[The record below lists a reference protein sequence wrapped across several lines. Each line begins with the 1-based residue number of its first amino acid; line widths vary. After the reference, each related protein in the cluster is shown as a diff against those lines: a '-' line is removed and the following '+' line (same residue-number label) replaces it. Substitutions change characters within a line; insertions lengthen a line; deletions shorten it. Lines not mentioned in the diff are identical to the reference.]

1 MRHLNRASSDPLIFA
16 LEDRPPP
23 LRSILAAV
31 AHLAAIVASIMAAPL
46 LLAGVIGLDEP
57 STRYVVSAS
66 LFISGIATF
75 VQVYRFGWVGSGLL
89 SVQGTSFA
97 FIGPMAYAAATF
109 PEGTSSEEIAGVLL
123 GSCAA
128 GGIAVAIAGTFL
140 KQVQKIITPVVA
152 GTVVF
157 LLGISL
163 VFSAATNL
171 NRIIGAAASSE
182 IYIICIEIALT
193 FFVILFLSRAKQPW
207 LRLLSIPI
215 GIVAGCVTAL
225 LAGNLEWN
233 PGGTLDIWFVPQF
246 FRFPLNI
253 DPLMLA
259 ILMPIFLV
267 SLTESIGDLT
277 ATSSVSQ
284 RPVEGAEYGQRLR
297 GGIVADGL
305 NTVLASLFGS
315 FPNTTFSQN
324 NAVIRITGVASRHV
338 GLVLS
343 ILLIIMGS
351 IPLISAG
358 FLQIPGSVINGATIF
373 LFGMIAITGLGLA
386 VTADPVYGSKVLIG
400 STLCA
405 FVLAGL
411 PQLLNLFHINL
422 PEYAAIIMGFPVAT
436 GILIAIILTRVFRA

>member
-1 MRHLNRASSDPLIFA
+1 MRHHNRASSDPLLFA

-23 LRSILAAV
+23 LRSVLAAV
-31 AHLAAIVASIMAAPL
+31 AHLSAIVASIMAAPL
-46 LLAGVIGLDEP
+46 LLAGVIGLSEA

-109 PEGTSSEEIAGVLL
+109 PEGTSSEEIAGILL

-128 GGIAVAIAGTFL
+128 GGVAVAIAGTFL
-140 KQVQKIITPVVA
+140 NQVQKIITPVVA

-157 LLGISL
+157 LLGLSL
-163 VFSAATNL
+163 VISAATNL
-171 NRIIGAAASSE
+171 NRILGAAASTE
-182 IYIICIEIALT
+182 LYIICTEIALT
-193 FFVILFLSRAKQPW
+193 FLVILFLSRAKQPW

-215 GIVAGCVTAL
+215 GIFVGCVAAL

-233 PGGTLDIWFVPQF
+233 AGDTSEIWFVPQF

-253 DPLMLA
+253 DLLMLA

-284 RPVEGAEYGQRLR
+284 RPIEGEEYVQRLR
-297 GGIVADGL
+297 GGVVADGL
-305 NTVLASLFGS
+305 NTVLAALFGS

-324 NAVIRITGVASRHV
+324 NAVIRITGVASRRV
-338 GLVLS
+338 GLVLAV
-343 ILLIIMGS
+343 LLIIIGS

-358 FLQIPGSVINGATIF
+358 FLQIPGSVIN
-373 LFGMIAITGLGLA
+373 
-386 VTADPVYGSKVLIG
+386 
-400 STLCA
+400 
-405 FVLAGL
+405 
-411 PQLLNLFHINL
+411 
-422 PEYAAIIMGFPVAT
+422 
-436 GILIAIILTRVFRA
+436 

>member
-16 LEDRPPP
+16 LEDRPPL
-23 LRSILAAV
+23 LRSILAAI
-31 AHLAAIVASIMAAPL
+31 AHLSAIVASIMTAPL

-57 STRYVVSAS
+57 ATRYVVSAS

-97 FIGPMAYAAATF
+97 FIGPMAYAATTF
-109 PEGTSSEEIAGVLL
+109 PAGTSSEEIAGVLL

-128 GGIAVAIAGTFL
+128 GGVAVAIAGTFL
-140 KQVQKIITPVVA
+140 QQVQKIITPVVA

-163 VFSAATNL
+163 IMSAATNL
-171 NRIIGAAASSE
+171 NRILGATASSE
-182 IYIICIEIALT
+182 FYLVSTEIGLT
-193 FFVILFLSRAKQPW
+193 FLAILFLSRAKQPW

-215 GIVAGCVTAL
+215 GIAAGCAVAL
-225 LAGNLEWN
+225 LAGNLQWN
-233 PGGTLDIWFVPQF
+233 PGDNLEIFFVPEL
-246 FRFPLNI
+246 FRFALTI
-253 DPLMLA
+253 DFLMLA

-277 ATSSVSQ
+277 ATISVSRQ
-284 RPVEGAEYGQRLR
+284 PVEGVEYGKRLQ
-297 GGIVADGL
+297 GGIVGDGV

-324 NAVIRITGVASRHV
+324 NAVIRITGVASRRV

-343 ILLIIMGS
+343 LLLIMMGS
-351 IPLISAG
+351 VPLISAG

-373 LFGMIAITGLGLA
+373 LFGMIAITGYGLA
-386 VTADPVYGSKVLIG
+386 VKADPVSGYKVLIG
-400 STLCA
+400 SSLCA
-405 FVLAGL
+405 FLLAGL
-411 PQLLNLFHINL
+411 PRLLEMLSITL

-436 GILIAIILTRVFRA
+436 GIVIAILLTRVLRN

>member
-1 MRHLNRASSDPLIFA
+1 MRHHNRASSDPLLFA

-23 LRSILAAV
+23 LRSVLAAV
-31 AHLAAIVASIMAAPL
+31 AHLSAIVASIMAAPL
-46 LLAGVIGLDEP
+46 LLAGVIGLSEA

-109 PEGTSSEEIAGVLL
+109 PEGTSSEEIAGILL

-128 GGIAVAIAGTFL
+128 GGVAVAIAGTFL
-140 KQVQKIITPVVA
+140 NQVQKIITPVVA

-163 VFSAATNL
+163 VMSAANNL
-171 NRIIGAAASSE
+171 NRILGAAASTE
-182 IYIICIEIALT
+182 LYIICTEIALT
-193 FFVILFLSRAKQPW
+193 FLVILFLSRAKQPW

-215 GIVAGCVTAL
+215 GIFVGCVAAL

-233 PGGTLDIWFVPQF
+233 AGDTSEIWFVPQF

-253 DPLMLA
+253 DLLMLA

-284 RPVEGAEYGQRLR
+284 RPIEGEEYVQRLR
-297 GGIVADGL
+297 GGVVADGL
-305 NTVLASLFGS
+305 NTVLAALFGS

-324 NAVIRITGVASRHV
+324 NAVIRITGVASRRV
-338 GLVLS
+338 GLVLAV
-343 ILLIIMGS
+343 LLIIMGS

-358 FLQIPGSVINGATIF
+358 FLQIPGSVINGATLF
-373 LFGMIAITGLGLA
+373 LFGMIAVTGFGLA
-386 VTADPVYGSKVLIG
+386 VKADPVSGYKVLIG

-405 FVLAGL
+405 FMLTGL
-411 PQLLNLFHINL
+411 PQLLNVLSIEL
-422 PEYAAIIMGFPVAT
+422 PQYAAIIMGFPVAT
-436 GILIAIILTRVFRA
+436 GILIAIILTRVIRS

>member
-16 LEDRPPP
+16 LEDRPPL
-23 LRSILAAV
+23 LRSILAAI
-31 AHLAAIVASIMAAPL
+31 AHLSAIVASIMTAPL

-57 STRYVVSAS
+57 ATRYVVSAS

-97 FIGPMAYAAATF
+97 FIGPMAYAATTF
-109 PEGTSSEEIAGVLL
+109 PVGTSSEEIAGVLL
-123 GSCAA
+123 GSCAV
-128 GGIAVAIAGTFL
+128 GGVAVAIAGTFL
-140 KQVQKIITPVVA
+140 QQVQKIITPVVA

-163 VFSAATNL
+163 IMSAATNL
-171 NRIIGAAASSE
+171 NRILGATASSE
-182 IYIICIEIALT
+182 FYLVCTEIGLT
-193 FFVILFLSRAKQPW
+193 FLAILLLSRAKQPW

-215 GIVAGCVTAL
+215 GIAAGCAVAF
-225 LAGNLEWN
+225 LAGNLQWN
-233 PGGTLDIWFVPQF
+233 PGDSLEIFFVPEF
-246 FRFPLNI
+246 FRFALTV
-253 DPLMLA
+253 DFLMLA
-259 ILMPIFLV
+259 ILMPIFVV

-277 ATSSVSQ
+277 ATSSVSRQ
-284 RPVEGAEYGQRLR
+284 PVEGVEYGQRLR
-297 GGIVADGL
+297 GGIVADGV

-324 NAVIRITGVASRHV
+324 NAVIRITGVASRRV

-343 ILLIIMGS
+343 LLLIMMGS
-351 IPLISAG
+351 VPLISAG

-373 LFGMIAITGLGLA
+373 LFGMIAVTGFGLA
-386 VTADPVYGSKVLIG
+386 VKADPVSGYKVLIG
-400 STLCA
+400 SSLCA
-405 FVLAGL
+405 FLLAGL
-411 PQLLNLFHINL
+411 PRLLEMLSITL

-436 GILIAIILTRVFRA
+436 GIVIAILFTRVFQN

>member
-16 LEDRPPP
+16 LEDRPPL
-23 LRSILAAV
+23 LRSILAAI
-31 AHLAAIVASIMAAPL
+31 AHLSAIVASIMTAPL

-57 STRYVVSAS
+57 ATRYVVSAS

-97 FIGPMAYAAATF
+97 FIGPMAYAATTF
-109 PEGTSSEEIAGVLL
+109 PAGTSSEEIAGVLL

-128 GGIAVAIAGTFL
+128 GGVAVAIAGTFL
-140 KQVQKIITPVVA
+140 QQLQKIITPVVA

-163 VFSAATNL
+163 IMSAATNL
-171 NRIIGAAASSE
+171 NRILGATASSE
-182 IYIICIEIALT
+182 FYLVCTEIGLT
-193 FFVILFLSRAKQPW
+193 FLAILFLSRAKQPW

-215 GIVAGCVTAL
+215 GIAAGCAVAF
-225 LAGNLEWN
+225 LAGNLQWN
-233 PGGTLDIWFVPQF
+233 PGDNLEIFFVPEL
-246 FRFPLNI
+246 FRFALTI
-253 DPLMLA
+253 DFLMLA

-277 ATSSVSQ
+277 ATSSVSRQ
-284 RPVEGAEYGQRLR
+284 PVEGVEYGQRLR
-297 GGIVADGL
+297 GGIVADGV

-324 NAVIRITGVASRHV
+324 NAVIRITGVASRRV

-343 ILLIIMGS
+343 LLLIMMGS
-351 IPLISAG
+351 VPLISAG

-373 LFGMIAITGLGLA
+373 LFGMIAVTGFGLA
-386 VTADPVYGSKVLIG
+386 VKADPVSGYKVLIG
-400 STLCA
+400 SSLCA
-405 FVLAGL
+405 FLLAGL
-411 PQLLNLFHINL
+411 PRLLEMLSITL

-436 GILIAIILTRVFRA
+436 GIVIAILFTRVFQN